1 MKASREE
8 KSFPR
13 GNVESKPL
21 VASPAVNKPIQKVVK
36 RKVEKDLFSN
46 KEQKLKKK
54 KIKKDKK
61 EKTSLLDVKTVS
73 TLTYSSLTPG
83 QLLLGFVSQVLDYEV
98 KVSLPGHLVGSVP
111 ITNIS
116 TDFTSRLRAA
126 TEAEAEGDAAD
137 SLPGLDSL
145 FKEGDV
151 VAVAV
156 VSVDKADTR
165 YSLILSMAPS
175 RTLAGR

>member
-1 MKASREE
+1 MKTSREE

-21 VASPAVNKPIQKVVK
+21 VTSAAINKPIQKVVK

-126 TEAEAEGDAAD
+126 TETEGDAAD

-145 FKEGDV
+145 FQEGDV

-175 RTLAGR
+175 RTMAGR